1 MGTGTAAVLIGV
13 IVGSFVA
20 LLGRVESMV
29 PRLALVWSI
38 VVGVLGALLG
48 VPLWQLLGFD
58 MPELVA
64 QLSGAII
71 ALDLYMI
78 GAKLAERH

>member
-1 MGTGTAAVLIGV
+1 MGTGTAAVVIGV
-13 IVGSFVA
+13 MVGSFVT

-38 VVGVLGALLG
+38 VAGVLGALLG
-48 VPLWQLLGFD
+48 VPLWQLLGLD

-71 ALDLYMI
+71 AIDLYMI
-78 GAKLAERH
+78 GVKLAERS